1 VVGHPGE
8 EAGQGRPRL
17 FRIRLDHSSEGGG
30 IMRRLSI
37 VLLLTLAALLA
48 GPSALAANPEVNHFT
63 FSDSFTDNDF
73 CGTGQTVEITSSGHG
88 TEFFAPNQPV
98 DYRNVIEGNN
108 VFTNPLNDATVIAHF
123 AGPFSERLI
132 SGDPE
137 GVHTVEFTNVGLP
150 ELFRTEHGG
159 VLSRDA
165 GYIVFHVTFDGD
177 EFISSEIVV
186 NRGPHPQAESDFAI
200 FCDFMT
206 SALGLS

>member
-1 VVGHPGE
+1 
-8 EAGQGRPRL
+8 
-17 FRIRLDHSSEGGG
+17 
-30 IMRRLSI
+30 MRRLSI
-37 VLLLTLAALLA
+37 VLLLTVAALMT

-63 FSDSFTDNDF
+63 FSDSFADDDF

-98 DYRNVIEGNN
+98 DYRNTIEGKN
-108 VFTNPLNDATVIAHF
+108 VFTNPLNGATVIGHF

-150 ELFRTEHGG
+150 EMFRTEHGG
-159 VLSRDA
+159 VLTRDA
-165 GYIVFHVTFDGD
+165 GYIVFHVTFDGE
-177 EFISSEIVV
+177 EFIASEIVV
-186 NRGPHPQAESDFAI
+186 NRGPHPAAESDFTI

-206 SALGLS
+206 TALGLS